1 VAARFLQRLPV
12 LALTALMVAGCTS
25 SQLAASSH
33 PPRYE
38 PVGETVV
45 VSADGRVITAIGEWV
60 CDHDS
65 RLVARSYPGMV
76 SVILENPD
84 TKCDANVLGSVP
96 VAVNTR
102 LSAPLGN
109 RALVRV
115 GSTRGGIPYFSE
127 RDLATIRRLPFGLR
141 LSIDEPSDDLGL
153 QGQPEIGDTRIYMSP
168 RAILEVTQIVPS
180 LLLSAR
186 PDWFGTSCPDLTDWN
201 PRRGDGPCRT
211 VTWVAHGYHFYL
223 GIGVERGMTL
233 TVRELRMMAEVVQLR
248 PGQYRR

>member
-1 VAARFLQRLPV
+1 MPAKLLARLPTVLV
-12 LALTALMVAGCTS
+12 LAALAVAGCS
-25 SQLAASSH
+25 SSAASSQ
-33 PPRYE
+33 PPRYQ

-45 VSADGRVITAIGEWV
+45 VSADGRVITAIGEWE
-60 CDHDS
+60 CNHKS
-65 RLVARSYPGMV
+65 RLLARVSPGKV

-84 TKCDANVLGSVP
+84 TKCDVTEVGSAP
-96 VAVNTR
+96 VSVSTR

-127 RDLATIRRLPFGLR
+127 RDLATVRRLPFGLR
-141 LSIDEPSDDLGL
+141 LSIDEPSADLGL

-168 RAILEVTQIVPS
+168 KAIMEVTQIVPS
-180 LLLSAR
+180 PSMSAR
-186 PDWFGTSCPDLTDWN
+186 PDWFGTSCPDLTGWN
-201 PRRGDGPCRT
+201 PRRGYGPCRT

-223 GIGVERGMTL
+223 GMGVERGMTL